1 MIVGREADSHD
12 SERLPTGCPSPL
24 IKRLTSQAARL
35 AQTPPTTCIG
45 QKSAVGAFQR
55 KNLLYDSGKG
65 MRNRSQGRARPEN
78 RGHPARIVC
87 EILWPI
93 LPDEVWSKIRD
104 FNEDTWTG
112 EVSKSWSENGKSGEA
127 IGAVRIIQVGSAR
140 IRQDLRGY
148 SNEERFY
155 TCGYFGSRHFP
166 FMTIK
171 QRYA

>member
-1 MIVGREADSHD
+1 LPRR
-12 SERLPTGCPSPL
+12 RLQHALAKNPRWALFNARTSYTIQAKGCG
-24 IKRLTSQAARL
+24 TAR
-35 AQTPPTTCIG
+35 
-45 QKSAVGAFQR
+45 K
-55 KNLLYDSGKG
+55 
-65 MRNRSQGRARPEN
+65 GRARPEN

-155 TCGYFGSRHFP
+155 TYGYFGSRHFP